1 MELRSLHHVKPVH
14 VAVIGAGVIGLS
26 VAVELA
32 QLAPS
37 HNLFVTLISEKLS
50 PHTTSELSGGFVMPP
65 SLQKGPEAASRDVV
79 ERRVRVTFERLH
91 ALYKSPRCKEAG
103 LSLVHG
109 FLAKL
114 DSLPWWRDIVFGF
127 RPANEH
133 ELAMLPHQGK
143 PVYSFSSYM
152 LQCRTYIPWLLQQF
166 TNSGSVIVQAKVNNL
181 SELSSF
187 DFVINCT
194 GLAAAELVDDPNV
207 YPIAGQL
214 VCVKAPWIK
223 IFYHEVLTFD
233 NCKERTHIFPLT
245 DYIILG
251 GTFIPD
257 CISTVVDDE
266 TTDGI
271 LKRCQDVV
279 PSLCNAEILDAWV
292 GIRPARKG
300 GMRLEKE
307 SGVSKPTII
316 HCYGHGH
323 IAMALSWGC
332 AEEIAKMVTNH
343 ATVQKLVTSKL

>member
-1 MELRSLHHVKPVH
+1 MDPRSLHRVKPVH
-14 VAVIGAGVIGLS
+14 VAVVGAGVIGLS

-32 QLAPS
+32 QLASS
-37 HNLFVTLISEKLS
+37 HNLVVTVISEKL
-50 PHTTSELSGGFVMPP
+50 PPRTTSELSGGFVIPP
-65 SLQKGPEAASRDVV
+65 SLQEGPEAASRDVV

-127 RPANEH
+127 RPANEN
-133 ELAMLPHQGK
+133 ETAMLSQQKK
-143 PVYSFSSYM
+143 PVYAFSSYM

-166 TNSGSVIVQAKVNNL
+166 TNSGGVVVQAKVNNL

-194 GLAAAELVDDPNV
+194 GLAAAELVGDPNL
-207 YPIAGQL
+207 YSTAGQL
-214 VCVKAPWIK
+214 VCVKAPWITH
-223 IFYHEVLTFD
+223 FYREATAFG
-233 NCKERTHIFPLT
+233 KERTHIFPHA
-245 DYIILG
+245 DYVILG
-251 GTFIPD
+251 GTIATD
-257 CISTVVDDE
+257 CMSTDVDDE
-266 TTDGI
+266 TTDRI
-271 LKRCQDVV
+271 LKRCQVIM
-279 PSLCNAEILDAWV
+279 PSLCNAEILGAWV
-292 GIRPARKG
+292 GIRPTRKG